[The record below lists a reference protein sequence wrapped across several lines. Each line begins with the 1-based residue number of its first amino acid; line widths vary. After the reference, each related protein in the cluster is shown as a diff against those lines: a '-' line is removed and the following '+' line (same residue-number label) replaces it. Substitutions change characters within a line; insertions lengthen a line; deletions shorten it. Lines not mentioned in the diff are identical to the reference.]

1 MSWRSCRFIAWINPN
16 RSLHRTMVRKFVLS
30 ASTFVSQNLTHP
42 SWIAT
47 NGSARPGHPI
57 IRIGDKHSKFFTSE
71 NAAINQVVT
80 IWRDVVE
87 SVFGVVIILPLEI
100 WQKRSL
106 ACVERVCMVLCV
118 RGGYK
123 SEWEY
128 PTCLLSW
135 AFTSHQSYHSTT
147 TCRWVVGL
155 RFSWLVGGS

>member
-80 IWRDVVE
+80 IWRDVGE

-123 SEWEY
+123 SEGKY
-128 PTCLLSW
+128 PTYVFIELSIY
-135 AFTSHQSYHSTT
+135 QSSKPPQHNNVS
-147 TCRWVVGL
+147 L
-155 RFSWLVGGS
+155 GGRSPFFLAGR